1 MTRHRGPRGGP
12 AARIGRVLL
21 AATPAIVA
29 AAAVG
34 ASLAIRVTTPVDVQ
48 VLASAVTFTVSG
60 DRVIPLLSNGTLF
73 SGLVIDRCGEVI
85 LPPARIVV
93 DGSPAAEERASVA
106 LRCDRRIPGAR
117 VALRAAAGPAQVL
130 GVVGRVAAT
139 DGDRVGL
146 EIARASPP
154 AIRVEM
160 ARRLG
165 FTVSIRPDVPF
176 DVVSEFVTTAEA
188 VTTAES
194 GTTAD
199 LATLGQSEAV
209 TTYRAVLPRDGS
221 RQVTVDTGAQLGIT
235 IEPPADANLA
245 ALMRSDVSVPIA
257 SVSLARPSDPDDAV
271 VSTVLDGTLTYPGTA
286 IAPLPIRAGEP
297 IRLHAD
303 AGLRLTGLGVDAA
316 KNGLTLTLQ
325 GEASEAMLGA
335 EDRRMRLFD
344 RLVSDRTRSVLAVI
358 AVLAT
363 QLLWLRDRWRPA
375 ASRNA
380 ERT

>member
-1 MTRHRGPRGGP
+1 MTRYRGPRGGP
-12 AARIGRVLL
+12 AARIGGVLR
-21 AATPAIVA
+21 AATPAILA

-34 ASLAIRVTTPVDVQ
+34 GSLAIRVTTPVDIQ
-48 VLASAVTFTVSG
+48 LLATAVTFTVSG

-73 SGLVIDRCGEVI
+73 SGLVIDRCGEVT

-93 DGSPAAEERASVA
+93 DGSPATEERASVA

-117 VALRAAAGPAQVL
+117 VALRAAEGPAQIL
-130 GVVGRVAAT
+130 GVIGRVVAT

-146 EIARASPP
+146 EIARAVPP

-176 DVVSEFVTTAEA
+176 DVVSEFATTAGA
-188 VTTAES
+188 AA
-194 GTTAD
+194 TAD
-199 LATLGQSEAV
+199 AAALGTGEGVA
-209 TTYRAVLPRDGS
+209 TYRAVLSREGR

-235 IEPPADANLA
+235 IEPAADASLA
-245 ALMRSDVSVPIA
+245 ALMRREVSVPIA

-271 VSTVLDGTLTYPGTA
+271 ASTVLEGTLTYPGTA
-286 IAPLPIRAGEP
+286 IAPLTIRAGES

-303 AGLRLTGLGVDAA
+303 AGLRLTGLGIDAA
-316 KNGLTLTLQ
+316 KSGLTLTLQ
-325 GEASEAMLGA
+325 GDASEAMLGA

-344 RLVSDRTRSVLAVI
+344 RLVSDRTRSVLGVI

-375 ASRNA
+375 SSRRK
-380 ERT
+380 ERS